1 MFSLFKRAH
10 AALARQAEVG
20 WIIDAEKAGFIWA
33 EPTRVRTEESDQ
45 THAKSLRV
53 CPAMLDHE
61 ARLFEV
67 ACPIDLRVKL
77 AKDDKGQLTLV
88 NTAGDQSTIRS
99 KHLGQMLVLVP
110 QKEWRKKDRPVIQI
124 ITPYL
129 FLADEPIYMTQLPAF
144 NHYQPN
150 PLPGVLVG
158 GRFPIDVWPRHLMW
172 AMEWYDTSREL
183 ILKRGEPWFY
193 VRFEAQDP
201 SRPIKLVE
209 AEMTPV
215 LTEYLKGVSSVTNY
229 VNRTFALFKTA
240 RERRPK
246 TILTRKMRG

>member
-172 AMEWYDTSREL
+172 AMEWHDTSREL

>member
-1 MFSLFKRAH
+1 MLSLFKRAH

-88 NTAGDQSTIRS
+88 NVAGDQSTIRS

-144 NHYQPN
+144 NHYQPH

-172 AMEWYDTSREL
+172 AMEWHDTSREL
-183 ILKRGEPWFY
+183 ILKRGDPWFY

-209 AEMTPV
+209 AEMTPA
-215 LTEYLKGVSSVTNY
+215 LAEYIKGVSSVTNY
-229 VNRTFALFKTA
+229 VNRTFSLFKTA

-246 TILTRKMRG
+246 TLLARKVRG

>member
-77 AKDDKGQLTLV
+77 ARDDKGQLTLV
-88 NTAGDQSTIRS
+88 NVAGDQSTIRS

-172 AMEWYDTSREL
+172 AMEWHDTSREL
-183 ILKRGEPWFY
+183 VLKRGEPWFY
-193 VRFEAQDP
+193 VRFEAHDP

-209 AEMTPV
+209 AEMTPA
-215 LTEYLKGVSSVTNY
+215 LSEYIKGVSSVTNY
-229 VNRTFALFKTA
+229 VNRTFSLFKTA

-246 TILTRKMRG
+246 TLLTRKMRG

>member
-20 WIIDAEKAGFIWA
+20 WIIDTEKAGFIWA

-88 NTAGDQSTIRS
+88 NMAGDQSTVRS

-172 AMEWYDTSREL
+172 AMEWHDTSREL
-183 ILKRGEPWFY
+183 VLKRGEPWFY
-193 VRFEAQDP
+193 VRFEAHDP

-209 AEMTPV
+209 AEMTPA
-215 LTEYLKGVSSVTNY
+215 LSEYIKGVSSVTNY
-229 VNRTFALFKTA
+229 VNRTFSLFKTA

-246 TILTRKMRG
+246 TLLTRKMRG

>member
-33 EPTRVRTEESDQ
+33 EPTRVCTEESDQ

-77 AKDDKGQLTLV
+77 ARDDKGQLTLV
-88 NTAGDQSTIRS
+88 NVAGDQSTIRS

-172 AMEWYDTSREL
+172 AMEWHDTSREL
-183 ILKRGEPWFY
+183 VLKRGEPWFY

-209 AEMTPV
+209 AEMTPT
-215 LTEYLKGVSSVTNY
+215 LAEYIKGVSSVTNY

-246 TILTRKMRG
+246 SILTRKIRA

>member
-1 MFSLFKRAH
+1 MLSFFKRSH

-88 NTAGDQSTIRS
+88 NVAGDQSTIRS

-144 NHYQPN
+144 NHYQPH

-172 AMEWYDTSREL
+172 AMEWHDTSREL
-183 ILKRGEPWFY
+183 ILKRGDPWFY

-209 AEMTPV
+209 AEMTPA
-215 LTEYLKGVSSVTNY
+215 LAEYIKGVSSVTNY

-246 TILTRKMRG
+246 TLLARKVRG

>member
-77 AKDDKGQLTLV
+77 AKDDTGQLTLV

-172 AMEWYDTSREL
+172 AMEWHDTSREL

>member
-77 AKDDKGQLTLV
+77 ARNFK
-88 NTAGDQSTIRS
+88 ASTKS
-99 KHLGQMLVLVP
+99 KLAFHHHLLDLGNRLGRVQALGASLGAIH
-110 QKEWRKKDRPVIQI
+110 DRVAAVKPERIFQI
-124 ITPYL
+124 IQAVT
-129 FLADEPIYMTQLPAF
+129 
-144 NHYQPN
+144 
-150 PLPGVLVG
+150 
-158 GRFPIDVWPRHLMW
+158 RC
-172 AMEWYDTSREL
+172 L
-183 ILKRGEPWFY
+183 I
-193 VRFEAQDP
+193 A
-201 SRPIKLVE
+201 
-209 AEMTPV
+209 
-215 LTEYLKGVSSVTNY
+215 
-229 VNRTFALFKTA
+229 
-240 RERRPK
+240 
-246 TILTRKMRG
+246 

>member
-77 AKDDKGQLTLV
+77 ARDDKGQLTLV
-88 NTAGDQSTIRS
+88 NVAGDQSTIRS

-172 AMEWYDTSREL
+172 AMEWHDTSREL

>member
-110 QKEWRKKDRPVIQI
+110 QKEWRKKYRPVIQF

-172 AMEWYDTSREL
+172 AMEWHDTSREL

>member
-1 MFSLFKRAH
+1 MFSFFKRAH
-10 AALARQAEVG
+10 AALSRQAEVG

-77 AKDDKGQLTLV
+77 ARDDKGQLTLV
-88 NTAGDQSTIRS
+88 NVSGDQSSVRS
-99 KHLGQMLVLVP
+99 KHLGQMLVLTP

-124 ITPYL
+124 VTPYL

-144 NHYQPN
+144 NHYHPN

-172 AMEWYDTSREL
+172 AMEWHDTSREL
-183 ILKRGEPWFY
+183 VLKRGEPWFY
-193 VRFEAQDP
+193 VRFEAHDP

-209 AEMTPV
+209 AEMTPA
-215 LTEYLKGVSSVTNY
+215 LSEYLKGVSAVTNY
-229 VNRTFALFKTA
+229 VNRTFSLFKTA

-246 TILTRKMRG
+246 SLLTRKERG

>member
-1 MFSLFKRAH
+1 MFSIFKRAH
-10 AALARQAEVG
+10 AALSRVAEVG

-77 AKDDKGQLTLV
+77 AKDAKGQLTLV
-88 NTAGDQSTIRS
+88 NMAGDQSSVRS

-129 FLADEPIYMTQLPAF
+129 FLADEPIYMTQMPPI
-144 NHYQPN
+144 NYYNPN

-172 AMEWYDTSREL
+172 AMEWHDTSREL
-183 ILKRGEPWFY
+183 VLKRGEPWFMPAL
-193 VRFEAQDP
+193 RRKTRRGP
-201 SRPIKLVE
+201 SSLWK
-209 AEMTPV
+209 
-215 LTEYLKGVSSVTNY
+215 
-229 VNRTFALFKTA
+229 
-240 RERRPK
+240 RR
-246 TILTRKMRG
+246 